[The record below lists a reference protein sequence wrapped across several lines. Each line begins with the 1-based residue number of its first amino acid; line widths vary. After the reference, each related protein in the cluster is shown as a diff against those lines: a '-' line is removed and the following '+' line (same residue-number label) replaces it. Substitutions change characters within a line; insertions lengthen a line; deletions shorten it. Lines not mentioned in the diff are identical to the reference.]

1 MGFGNKIKNAI
12 KRIVKMP
19 KKYIVT
25 IILGVMVI
33 ITGAMAIK
41 SGNLRR
47 PLNYPSSLDVVA
59 ITVGDTE
66 ITLRD
71 MAFYVAYE
79 EMEVE
84 KQAVVYDPEDPNKYW
99 NIHTDGE
106 FVKVA
111 AKNAAIQMAIHDQ
124 ILCQMEEADGVTLE
138 TSDYEYIR
146 NSESDFISDLEDY
159 EGLEKLGVTEEDICN
174 SIERVALAQKYQQMY
189 AEMNGENMEAYDFTG
204 DAYKELVENNYEYKI
219 KEKIWERIRF
229 GNVILEH

>member
-19 KKYIVT
+19 KKYIAT

-33 ITGAMAIK
+33 ITGAMAIR

-84 KQAVVYDPEDPNKYW
+84 KQAVVSVSYT
-99 NIHTDGE
+99 H
-106 FVKVA
+106 
-111 AKNAAIQMAIHDQ
+111 
-124 ILCQMEEADGVTLE
+124 LTLP
-138 TSDYEYIR
+138 T
-146 NSESDFISDLEDY
+146 
-159 EGLEKLGVTEEDICN
+159 K
-174 SIERVALAQKYQQMY
+174 A
-189 AEMNGENMEAYDFTG
+189 
-204 DAYKELVENNYEYKI
+204 
-219 KEKIWERIRF
+219 
-229 GNVILEH
+229 